1 MHCGR
6 RRRAQRDLILELG
19 REYLADERGA
29 SVAGFATWLDLATRA
44 DVAIEPGVTLAT
56 FHRAKGL
63 EWPLVFVTGLERGL
77 VPISWATSADARA
90 EERRLLH
97 VALSRAESELHLS
110 WARRR
115 TLGTRHVTREPSA
128 WLASLDSEARRHQG
142 RSTDRYAHLAE
153 VRRTRL
159 RRRLSIAQCLVDVG
173 TRQDGER
180 ARRSRCSRV
189 TVGHPSDWRRPH
201 RRQP

>member
-1 MHCGR
+1 MADTGR
-6 RRRAQRDLILELG
+6 FATRSDVKPFLDHLRTREREDPHSFAEHLAELATDDALAVGDVRTQRDLILELG

-128 WLASLDSEARRHQG
+128 WLASLET
-142 RSTDRYAHLAE
+142 RSAP
-153 VRRTRL
+153 
-159 RRRLSIAQCLVDVG
+159 
-173 TRQDGER
+173 
-180 ARRSRCSRV
+180 
-189 TVGHPSDWRRPH
+189 PSGPIR
-201 RRQP
+201 